1 MQDIAVRT
9 YIALTTTPRHVA
21 HRAAQRL
28 RTEDGQTS
36 VEWLGIMVVIVA
48 LIAIAAASGF
58 MTDAATAIK
67 DGVVKEIKAVTGS

>member
-1 MQDIAVRT
+1 MQDIAIRT
-9 YIALTTTPRHVA
+9 YIALTTTPGHVA
-21 HRAAQRL
+21 RRAAQRL